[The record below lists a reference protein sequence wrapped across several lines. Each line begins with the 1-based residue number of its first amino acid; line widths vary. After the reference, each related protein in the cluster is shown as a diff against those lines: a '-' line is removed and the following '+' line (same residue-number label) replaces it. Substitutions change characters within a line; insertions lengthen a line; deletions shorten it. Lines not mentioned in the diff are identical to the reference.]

1 MKESLSRIWQVT
13 ASECCGSARSRRV
26 LVVMLLYVVAAV
38 ACMAVVTNM
47 LGKIEAE
54 LVKLMQ
60 LPASDHTGLVSAALW
75 KSQHFR
81 WIVENFVRDRLVFQD
96 IVGRHPV
103 ELIYAWF
110 AIMFSPMLAVLAAS
124 NRVSDDLR
132 SGSARYVI
140 VRVAR
145 IEWTLG
151 KYFGQA
157 AIIAVALA
165 ASAFGAWATAACML
179 SGVGA
184 WDLLPAMFEW
194 SARAGVCS
202 LAWLG
207 LVLGVSHVFRSA
219 SVATTMCMVAIVLC
233 SAWGPLLHF
242 GAYKTGAFWLLNLDA
257 LVPGGPAAAMWRRG
271 LAPLVSGSIHL
282 MVLGFFYL
290 MIGHAIFRRRD
301 A

>member
-151 KYFGQA
+151 KYIGQA

-165 ASAFGAWATAACML
+165 ASAFGAWVTAACML

-194 SARAGVCS
+194 SARAGVLKNTGLREPTRSSSAPQVLPRPC
-202 LAWLG
+202 AWW
-207 LVLGVSHVFRSA
+207 RSFCVRHGGRSCILEPTRPA
-219 SVATTMCMVAIVLC
+219 
-233 SAWGPLLHF
+233 H
-242 GAYKTGAFWLLNLDA
+242 
-257 LVPGGPAAAMWRRG
+257 PG
-271 LAPLVSGSIHL
+271 S
-282 MVLGFFYL
+282 
-290 MIGHAIFRRRD
+290 
-301 A
+301 